1 MFKTENEILTTI
13 LLGVLLCTTLTVI
26 AIWAIL
32 NYKKRQQ
39 KHFLEIETM
48 NEAFE
53 KQLMRSQIEVQEA
66 TLSVLGK
73 ELHDN
78 IGQLLSS
85 TKMLLGV
92 TERKLVNP
100 PDTLLIADETLGK
113 AINELRSLSKSLD
126 KEWLEQFNFI
136 DNLTAEVSRVNASGD
151 LSISFSHPVFL
162 PLNAEKQI
170 ILFRIVQEAMQNALK
185 HAQAKSIQVTVV
197 EMLDTLVIRITD
209 NGKGFNISDNKFN
222 GVGINNIRNRTALLG
237 GSVQWKSSIDEGTTI
252 LIQLPV

>member
-1 MFKTENEILTTI
+1 
-13 LLGVLLCTTLTVI
+13 
-26 AIWAIL
+26 
-32 NYKKRQQ
+32 
-39 KHFLEIETM
+39 M

-78 IGQLLSS
+78 VGQLLSS

-92 TERKLVNP
+92 TERKLENP

-113 AINELRSLSKSLD
+113 AIQELRSLSKSLD

-136 DNLTAEVSRVNASGD
+136 DNLAAEASRINTSGD
-151 LSISFSHPVFL
+151 LSISFSHPAFL

-170 ILFRIVQEAMQNALK
+170 ILFRIVQEAIQNALK
-185 HAQAKSIQVTVV
+185 HAHAKTIHITVA
-197 EMLDTLVIRITD
+197 EISEALIITIAD
-209 NGKGFNISDNKFN
+209 DGQGFNIKNHKFN
-222 GVGINNIRNRTALLG
+222 GVGISNIRNRTALLG
-237 GSVQWKSSIDEGTTI
+237 GTAQWDSSETGTTI
-252 LIQLPV
+252 LIQLPIQTN